1 MRERVKFENT
11 FNKKK
16 MSRIFRY
23 TFVLLSFSFY
33 LTNAQNLIFNG
44 DFENFS
50 TCPNQISQLYYAN
63 GWFQPHKYPGNNNVN
78 VFCSTDFF
86 YQCAD
91 SQSYVSV
98 PMNFIGFQSAYS
110 GIGYIGGAL
119 FTPFFAGN
127 GEREYFETKITQTLI
142 AGKKYNLNYF
152 VSLANK
158 CSYSITKF
166 DAYFSNDSL
175 LFTSSGRMN
184 IPVTPQIQYNGR
196 INDTLN
202 WVQLSGN
209 FIANGGE
216 NFLTLGNFNDVA
228 FCDSLKNPYFA
239 IYSGAYYYYD
249 DISLVEDTI
258 TGIDELENSNFE
270 IFPIPA
276 NTNLQIKSLQLK
288 KQVKIWNVYGSA
300 VLNRSCNSYLETIDV
315 SNLENGVYFVECKFG
330 NGMKQRRKIVVQ
342 H

>member
-50 TCPNQISQLYYAN
+50 TCPNQISQLFYAN

-78 VFCSTDFF
+78 VYCSTDFF

-98 PMNFIGFQSAYS
+98 PKNYMGFQLAHS
-110 GIGYIGGAL
+110 GSGYIGAAI
-119 FTPFFAGN
+119 FTPYSAGN
-127 GEREYFETKITQTLI
+127 GDREYAETKLTQTLI
-142 AGKKYNLNYF
+142 AGKKYNLNYY

-158 CSYSITKF
+158 CLYSITKF

-175 LFTSSGRMN
+175 LFTSSNRMN

-202 WVQLSGN
+202 WVGISGSYVA
-209 FIANGGE
+209 IGGE
-216 NFLTLGNFNDVA
+216 NYLTLGNFHDVA
-228 FCDSLKNPYFA
+228 FCDSLKNLYSA
-239 IYSGAYYYYD
+239 IHNEAYYFYD
-249 DISLVEDTI
+249 NISLVEDTI
-258 TGIDELENSNFE
+258 TGIEELEDLNFE
-270 IFPIPA
+270 IFPNPSNII
-276 NTNLQIKSLQLK
+276 LQLKSLQLR
-288 KQVKIWNVYGSA
+288 KQVKVCNVYGSA

-330 NGMKQRRKIVVQ
+330 NGMKQRKKIVVQ